1 MEQSYNELRVNAVNH
16 RNGDLTGINCEKCKN
31 RGYFLSV
38 QEINGFKYT
47 FETEC
52 ECMKTRRTLQRLAR
66 SGIAPMLEKYDLK
79 NYKTKE
85 NWQKTILDTAL
96 EYLANG
102 GEKWWFIGGQSGSGK
117 TMICTGIVGE
127 LVKKRYETRY
137 IVWNEAMR
145 DLKDD
150 IANKQQLSVKLEE
163 LKRVE
168 LLYIDDLFKSEP
180 TKFDKDT
187 LFEIINYRYNNNLKT
202 IISSEKSINVIFEID
217 NAIGGRIKERCC
229 EFCLAVEKDNTKNQR
244 LKKYKN

>member
-1 MEQSYNELRVNAVNH
+1 M
-16 RNGDLTGINCEKCKN
+16 
-31 RGYFLSV
+31 
-38 QEINGFKYT
+38 
-47 FETEC
+47 
-52 ECMKTRRTLQRLAR
+52 AR

-79 NYKTKE
+79 NYKTQE
-85 NWQKTILDTAL
+85 NWQKIILDTAL

-229 EFCLAVEKDNTKNQR
+229 EFCISVEKDNTKNQR